1 MSPKSQSQQAIDN
14 LLEQVSRHD
23 ERIKSVCED
32 HESVKSTIDEIKK
45 EILDLKLN
53 IESYKL
59 KIENIN
65 GFWNR
70 IFDSGWKI
78 AIMILGA
85 YILYML
91 KLQSN

>member
-32 HESVKSTIDEIKK
+32 HASVKSTIDEVKK

-65 GFWNR
+65 GFWNK